1 MGANGCE
8 YEIETIYSRYIDYI
22 YAEGKIV
29 ALHVHNTTANADSIY
44 YVQTDLLGSRER
56 IVDGNRYVV
65 QSCLFDPW
73 GNRMSASDWTLAQDG
88 RNFAFR
94 RGFTR
99 HENYDRFGIINMN
112 ARLYDPVLGRFFS
125 PDPQVQSP
133 FSTQGFNRYSYCGNN
148 PVMYV
153 DEDGELAWFIPLI
166 AAAVGGVVNVA
177 VNAVNGN
184 LSGYDFWTTVGKGAA
199 AFFAGAAQG
208 ASACFGP
215 GWMAAGGALA
225 GGVNSWLGGGDV
237 LAGAVTGSIASTFG
251 GMAGQWATRGVNV
264 MINGFNITSPV
275 LRGVLAGGT
284 AGAAAGFASGF
295 VTSGISSGWVLPAMF
310 NGGLTGA
317 LSGGILGG
325 IAGGTSAYAYA
336 TSHNINP
343 WTGRPN
349 SRIIVIG
356 RDMGGR
362 VNPVANVIEAETISS
377 DWNSATNDNYRGN
390 ILEGKQFNRDW
401 IQLKKEQRYAIFDI
415 GEGSFPVGYNYGMEL
430 RYLQGYPSVY
440 PTHIVVLYRRIS
452 IIYYNGPTTY

>member
-1 MGANGCE
+1 M
-8 YEIETIYSRYIDYI
+8 
-22 YAEGKIV
+22 
-29 ALHVHNTTANADSIY
+29 
-44 YVQTDLLGSRER
+44 
-56 IVDGNRYVV
+56 
-65 QSCLFDPW
+65 
-73 GNRMSASDWTLAQDG
+73 NRMSASDWTLAQDG
-88 RNFAFR
+88 TSLAFC
-94 RGFTR
+94 RGFTG
-99 HENYDRFGIINMN
+99 HEHYGCFGIINMN

-153 DEDGELAWFIPLI
+153 DEDGEFAWFIPL
-166 AAAVGGVVNVA
+166 
-177 VNAVNGN
+177 
-184 LSGYDFWTTVGKGAA
+184 
-199 AFFAGAAQG
+199 
-208 ASACFGP
+208 
-215 GWMAAGGALA
+215 
-225 GGVNSWLGGGDV
+225 
-237 LAGAVTGSIASTFG
+237 
-251 GMAGQWATRGVNV
+251 
-264 MINGFNITSPV
+264 
-275 LRGVLAGGT
+275 
-284 AGAAAGFASGF
+284 
-295 VTSGISSGWVLPAMF
+295 
-310 NGGLTGA
+310 NGGWTSALTG
-317 LSGGILGG
+317 GIMGS

-377 DWNSATNDNYRGN
+377 DWNSATNDNFRGN

-401 IQLKKEQRYAIFDI
+401 IQLKIEQGYAIFDI